1 MLNVSYTPPLKKTTC
16 RRFSWNRVKFELQV
30 LDSLLFIFSKNH
42 FKVHKYSFHQRSTKR
57 FSRFQPQLSPD
68 MPPLPRFDRIWK
80 SVLKQ
85 FKKKSKKYKTFALH
99 PNLCPSNHTN
109 QQTWNNANLLKKSSQ
124 NGLSSMK
131 AHGFQAK
138 WPNLQL
144 ISNDSFPK

>member
-1 MLNVSYTPPLKKTTC
+1 
-16 RRFSWNRVKFELQV
+16 
-30 LDSLLFIFSKNH
+30 
-42 FKVHKYSFHQRSTKR
+42 
-57 FSRFQPQLSPD
+57 
-68 MPPLPRFDRIWK
+68 MPPLPRFDRILK

-131 AHGFQAK
+131 VHGFQAK
-138 WPNLQL
+138 WPMLVL
-144 ISNDSFPK
+144 ISKDSFTKLCHIFHMCVYLNGQQVLQRKFSFSLHEKFIFHFPSAESRVFL